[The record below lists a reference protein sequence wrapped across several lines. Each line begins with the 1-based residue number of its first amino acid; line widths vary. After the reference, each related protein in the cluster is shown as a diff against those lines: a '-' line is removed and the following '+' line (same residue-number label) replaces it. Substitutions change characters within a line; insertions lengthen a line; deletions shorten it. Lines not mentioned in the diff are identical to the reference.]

1 MNWIQLIGSFFG
13 SLGFALLF
21 HLRGWK
27 AFWTALGGGMAWF
40 VYLFVG
46 LFYPAYG
53 IQFLIA
59 SIVLGIYMEIM
70 AYYTKMPRTAY
81 IAVGIIPLIPGAA
94 LYRAM
99 YSLLQKQM
107 EAGKAY
113 AFEAL
118 VTSTAIAAGLLIAMD
133 LWKLIGKGKRKN
145 KKSRKDLLGKIS
157 VFAEN
162 IQE

>member
-27 AFWTALGGGMAWF
+27 AFWTALGGGIAWF
-40 VYLFVG
+40 AYLFVG
-46 LFYPAYG
+46 IYYPSYG
-53 IQFLIA
+53 IQFLVS
-59 SIVLGIYMEIM
+59 SIVLGIYMEVM
-70 AYYTKMPRTAY
+70 AYHTKMPRTAY
-81 IAVGIIPLIPGAA
+81 IAVGIIPLIPGAS

-99 YSLLQKQM
+99 YSLFQKQM
-107 EAGKAY
+107 DAGKAY

-133 LWKLIGKGKRKN
+133 IWKLICKGNLKN
-145 KKSRKDLLGKIS
+145 RGNKSGR
-157 VFAEN
+157 
-162 IQE
+162 